1 MEGNIITYDANPSTR
16 HRRLHFGAVHIRQIL
31 AGFQSNHRKR
41 SRFCRSTGDWG
52 IIGSGFLQ
60 ATGYQYY
67 EDLTAASTT
76 TTSFTNAATFTTS
89 GPLVLGGRYRIAV
102 FFSWTNG
109 VSNSDSRFRLT
120 VNGTQVGPEVRV
132 EKVEVANQ
140 SIWENGFAV
149 APGTGAVAAIAL
161 QFASEN
167 NGVTTTVNE
176 ARFEIWRVS

>member
-1 MEGNIITYDANPSTR
+1 
-16 HRRLHFGAVHIRQIL
+16 
-31 AGFQSNHRKR
+31 
-41 SRFCRSTGDWG
+41 
-52 IIGSGFLQ
+52 
-60 ATGYQYY
+60 
-67 EDLTAASTT
+67 
-76 TTSFTNAATFTTS
+76 
-89 GPLVLGGRYRIAV
+89 V

>member
-1 MEGNIITYDANPSTR
+1 M
-16 HRRLHFGAVHIRQIL
+16 
-31 AGFQSNHRKR
+31 
-41 SRFCRSTGDWG
+41 
-52 IIGSGFLQ
+52 
-60 ATGYQYY
+60 
-67 EDLTAASTT
+67 
-76 TTSFTNAATFTTS
+76 
-89 GPLVLGGRYRIAV
+89 